1 MIRIV
6 GTALYQWDTG
16 RYVTTDIE
24 ADHIHF
30 SNKGDSKAVIV
41 DLVDSQAT
49 IPDYL
54 LKTGKQLCVYVVRNR
69 VTVESRVFSVTPRER
84 PADYIY
90 EEDQRN
96 FVYELIADAQEATKA
111 ANQAAKEATDVSN
124 AIKEDAASGK
134 FKGEK
139 GEKGEPGE
147 QGPKGEKGDPGT
159 ALIDNSVVGDSAW
172 SSKNT
177 VDKLC
182 PDFGERGSVVVCEPV
197 EGYPLRV
204 STYLP
209 TSTGVSKIT
218 LYHEGIDEED
228 SREYTAD
235 FGGTYS
241 DGYYDWETGELH
253 TADEGTMQFA
263 PQVITAF
270 YGRNSFRSDCGD
282 TFVGGMADPNAYWG
296 KKLAEQEAIN
306 EELTAEVEALQA
318 EQNKQYEL
326 IEDVTLDEDIANFIR
341 TADPSGNKYNFSAIR
356 IFIRTAVCATTAQ
369 VIFAIGAGS
378 STSYVYHQQ
387 NDILTKDTECDALF
401 VERNDNG
408 FVEYFCAS
416 YPKNQSAIMRLRP
429 AYNIK
434 VWQNVTRVSISANS
448 STATIPA
455 GTNIKIY
462 GIRG

>member
-1 MIRIV
+1 MKLESGRKYLWQWELNQQLIV
-6 GTALYQWDTG
+6 PEGCTQVHFANGTSEQALVVNVVNG
-16 RYVTTDIE
+16 M
-24 ADHIHF
+24 A
-30 SNKGDSKAVIV
+30 N
-41 DLVDSQAT
+41 
-49 IPDYL
+49 IPNIL
-54 LKTGKQLCVYVVRNR
+54 LKVAATVRCYAWDGDE
-69 VTVESRVFSVTPRER
+69 VITQISLDVLPREK
-84 PADYIY
+84 PSDYIY
-90 EEDQRN
+90 TETEVRRYDILLEELEKKGAYYTPA
-96 FVYELIADAQEATKA
+96 VDAEGNLSWK
-111 ANQAAKEATDVSN
+111 KSMERMPDV
-124 AIKEDAASGK
+124 
-134 FKGEK
+134 
-139 GEKGEPGE
+139 PGGNIRGPE
-147 QGPKGEKGDPGT
+147 GPKGDKGDPGT

-182 PDFGERGSVVVCEPV
+182 PYFTESGNTVVCEPV
-197 EGYPLRV
+197 EGYPLEVV
-204 STYLP
+204 SKIP
-209 TSTGVSKIT
+209 ADVGVSKIT
-218 LYHEGIDEED
+218 LYHSNEYE
-228 SREYTAD
+228 SYEYTVD
-235 FGGTYS
+235 FHDTYS
-241 DGYYDWETGELH
+241 NGRYDWTTGEL
-253 TADEGTMQFA
+253 TTEDEGVIQFA
-263 PQVITAF
+263 PKVITAF
-270 YGRNSFRSDCGD
+270 YGVNTFYSSVGD
-282 TFVGGMADPNAYWG
+282 TTVYGQLDPNKHWAE
-296 KKLAEQEAIN
+296 KLAEQEAIN

-341 TADPSGNKYNFSAIR
+341 KADPSGNKYNFSAIR
-356 IFIRTAVCATTAQ
+356 IFIRTPVCATTAQ
-369 VIFAIGAGS
+369 VIFSIGSGS